1 MCGFAGILERDNQTS
16 ESALRAIAA
25 RMADT
30 LRHRGPDDTGV
41 WVDAAAGVG
50 LSHRRLSI
58 LDLSPAGHQP
68 MVSASGRH
76 VIVFNGEIY
85 NSLQLRCELDQVTR
99 GSLSFRGHSDTEVML
114 AAFDHWGVRR
124 AISRMNGM
132 FAFALWDRQERVLY
146 LGRDRLGEKPLYY
159 GWIGRTLL
167 FGSELKALRC
177 HPDFRAEIN
186 RDALALYFRHN
197 CIPAPHSI
205 YKGIY
210 KLPPATILAV
220 SIDTAEA
227 AAPVPYWSL
236 KELVERGLANPFSG
250 SEENAVDELDAL
262 LRDAVKIR
270 MLADVP
276 LGVFLSG
283 GVDSSTVVALMQAQ
297 SNRPVRTFSIGFC
310 EPDYNE
316 AKHAKA
322 VAQHLGTEHTEL
334 YVRPTEAMEVIPRLP
349 EMYDEPFA
357 DSSQIVTFLIARL
370 AREHVTVC
378 LSGDGG
384 DEVFGGYN
392 RHIWNSRV
400 WKSIRWVPRSVR
412 MAAARAI
419 CRVPPYRWDALFQRL
434 SPLLPIKVRHNQFGY
449 KVHKIAGILPS
460 PSPRNMY
467 LVLASHWT
475 EAESVVL
482 GAKEPETLLTRDDAW
497 PHLPGFSQLMMFLDA
512 ATYLPDDIL
521 TKVDRAT
528 MAVSLEARVPLLDPR
543 VVEFAWRLPSSL
555 KIRNGRGKWIL
566 RRLLG
571 RYVPPELTERPKTGF
586 GIPLDRWL
594 RGPLREWAE
603 SLLDAGRLRSEGLLN
618 PRPIRKMWGDLLT
631 GGYAWQYHIWDVL
644 MFQAWC
650 SAQQQSKCKLESA
663 LLAGP
668 DGVSDPR
675 TVRRSCWPSRSCL
688 ETGG

>member
-1 MCGFAGILERDNQTS
+1 MCGFAGILERDYQTS
-16 ESALRAIAA
+16 ESALRFIAA

-30 LRHRGPDDTGV
+30 LRHRGPDDAGV

-50 LSHRRLSI
+50 LGHRRLSI

-85 NSLQLRCELDQVTR
+85 NSQELRRELEQVTR
-99 GSLSFRGHSDTEVML
+99 NSLSFRGHSDTEVML
-114 AAFDHWGVRR
+114 AAFDHWGVRQ

-167 FGSELKALRC
+167 FGSELKALRG

-205 YKGIY
+205 YEGIY

-220 SIDTAEA
+220 SVDTAEA

-250 SEENAVDELDAL
+250 PEEDAVQELDAL

-297 SNRPVRTFSIGFC
+297 SDRPVRTFSIGSC

-334 YVRPTEAMEVIPRLP
+334 YVTPTEAMEVVPRLP

-370 AREHVTVC
+370 ARQHVTVC

-392 RHIWNSRV
+392 RHVWNGRV
-400 WKSIRWVPRSVR
+400 WKSIQWVPHSVR

-419 CRVPPYRWDALFQRL
+419 CRVPPYRWDELFQRL
-434 SPLLPIKVRHNQFGY
+434 SPLLPLKVRQNQFGY
-449 KVHKIAGILPS
+449 KVHKIAGILPAS
-460 PSPRNMY
+460 SPRNMY
-467 LVLASHWT
+467 FTLASHWT

-482 GAKEPETLLTRDDAW
+482 GAKEPETLLTRADAW
-497 PHLPGFSQLMMFLDA
+497 PHVPGFSQQMMFLDA

-571 RYVPPELTERPKTGF
+571 RYVPPQLTERPKAGF

-594 RGPLREWAE
+594 HGPLREWAE

-618 PRPIRKMWGDLLT
+618 PRPIRQMWGDLLA
-631 GGYAWQYHIWDVL
+631 GSHAWQYHIWDVL
-644 MFQAWC
+644 MFQAWY
-650 SAQQQSKCKLESA
+650 SAQQQSKHKLESA
-663 LLAGP
+663 VTAA
-668 DGVSDPR
+668 
-675 TVRRSCWPSRSCL
+675 
-688 ETGG
+688 